1 MHDIKKIRNDPKK
14 FDQQLKKRN
23 VNPHSSSILKI
34 DAKRRKNIESLE
46 ILKASVNSLSKD
58 FGRNKS
64 LGKSINEKKFKEEIN
79 IIKLG
84 NFEEN
89 KSKIIKEQLIR
100 NKIKINYFNSILD
113 FNKSKNPNINF
124 LLLELGFLTFSQVKT
139 LKKYL
144 KLFDINLEGTIII
157 EKD

>member
-23 VNPHSSSILKI
+23 VNPLSSSILKI

-64 LGKSINEKKFKEEIN
+64 LGKSINEKKFKEEI
-79 IIKLG
+79 
-84 NFEEN
+84 
-89 KSKIIKEQLIR
+89 KEK
-100 NKIKINYFNSILD
+100 KIKI
-113 FNKSKNPNINF
+113 SKLEDESQKLETDLKTLLENIPNICSLDVPEGVGEEDNV
-124 LLLELGFLTFSQVKT
+124 EVYKWGG
-139 LKKYL
+139 LKK
-144 KLFDINLEGTIII
+144 
-157 EKD
+157 

>member
-23 VNPHSSSILKI
+23 VNPLSSSILKI

-64 LGKSINEKKFKEEIN
+64 LGKSQYNLR
-79 IIKLG
+79 IKPNL
-84 NFEEN
+84 
-89 KSKIIKEQLIR
+89 SKI
-100 NKIKINYFNSILD
+100 
-113 FNKSKNPNINF
+113 
-124 LLLELGFLTFSQVKT
+124 TASQFAT
-139 LKKYL
+139 
-144 KLFDINLEGTIII
+144 
-157 EKD
+157 